1 MAQLNSLLVTGNSR
15 FLNPINGNA
24 RNGVYYVR
32 GTQTATTGSWTG
44 SIPIP
49 ALYDGLTII
58 YYLPYAGSGNATLN
72 LTLSNG
78 TTTGARPCYFTYG
91 ARLTTHYA
99 KGTNIVMIYHPAGS
113 ISVDGTATTED
124 RWLAIGDYYQANT
137 DQNAMYVRYYNNVKA
152 KTALTAEKIIVGD
165 ADGYSVI
172 ASGVTFDLS
181 YPILWTTA
189 AVSQGASNY
198 ANMYIQTYDRNLT
211 NVKSS
216 FSGTANKGVYL
227 IVTISGNTATV
238 DANLITDTLPS
249 TADGKVYIRL
259 GKLGNQ
265 TTGANYFFFEPV
277 HPMVRYV
284 NGAIRDFIPDADTV
298 NGLTVQTAVPSGA
311 VFTDTKVAQT
321 IDNSTSSDFRVLF
334 SNTADDTTRTEGS
347 KKSAN
352 FKYNPS
358 GQKLTVTN
366 IDARSIVTGGVTAE
380 GITSSGSLSG
390 TSLSLGSGAIT
401 CGAVNGSSGTF
412 SSAVFSLLLG
422 LAYTDSL
429 DVSHTIP
436 LVNANPADGSIVIQS
451 AFEQAIKDLN
461 KWTLI
466 DSVSGVL
473 SDTTDKSVAIPSA
486 TLNACREILVITDL
500 QLSNTVD
507 QTFTRVI
514 PYDEITATS
523 PLGLGS
529 TARRYL
535 DSYMYS
541 TNYFATLAYT
551 VSSSAVTYDKNWSV
565 VKNGSATTTGYKFQI
580 KVYWR

>member
-311 VFTDTKVAQT
+311 VFTDANVTQKANGGNA
-321 IDNSTSSDFRVLF
+321 DYPVLI
-334 SNTADDTTRTEGS
+334 SGSANTTTLTEGV
-347 KKSAN
+347 KKAPN
-352 FKYNPS
+352 LTYNPS
-358 GQKLTVTN
+358 TDVLTVGT
-366 IDARSIVTGGVTAE
+366 VTASS
-380 GITSSGSLSG
+380 ITSSGSLSAS
-390 TSLSLGSGAIT
+390 SLSLGSGAIT